1 MRMNLSETI
10 KTNNDLTFLQG
21 QVMMIL
27 EQELFLAKKKVEY
40 EKQIQELKERLKND
54 SDL

>member
-1 MRMNLSETI
+1 MNLSETI
-10 KTNNDLTFLQG
+10 KTQNDLTFLQG

-40 EKQIQELKERLKND
+40 EKQIRELKERLKND
-54 SDL
+54 SDV

>member
-1 MRMNLSETI
+1 MNLSDTI
-10 KTNNDLTFLQG
+10 KTQNDLTFLQG

-27 EQELFLAKKKVEY
+27 EQKLFLAKKKVEY

-54 SDL
+54 SDV

>member
-1 MRMNLSETI
+1 MNLSETI
-10 KTNNDLTFLQG
+10 RTNNDLTFLQG

-27 EQELFLAKKKVEY
+27 EQELYLAKKKVEY

>member
-1 MRMNLSETI
+1 MNLSDTI
-10 KTNNDLTFLQG
+10 KTQNDLTFLQG

-27 EQELFLAKKKVEY
+27 EQDLFLAKKKVEY

>member
-1 MRMNLSETI
+1 MNLSETI

-27 EQELFLAKKKVEY
+27 EQEFFLAKKKAEY
-40 EKQIQELKERLKND
+40 EKQIKELKERLNND
-54 SDL
+54 SDV

>member
-1 MRMNLSETI
+1 MNLSETI
-10 KTNNDLTFLQG
+10 KPNKDLTFLQG

>member
-1 MRMNLSETI
+1 MNLSDTI
-10 KTNNDLTFLQG
+10 KTQNDLTFLQG

>member
-1 MRMNLSETI
+1 MNLSETI

-27 EQELFLAKKKVEY
+27 EQELSIVNKNK
-40 EKQIQELKERLKND
+40 KERLKND

>member
-1 MRMNLSETI
+1 MNLSETI

-27 EQELFLAKKKVEY
+27 EQELYLAKKKAEY
-40 EKQIQELKERLKND
+40 EKQIQELKERLNND
-54 SDL
+54 SNV

>member
-1 MRMNLSETI
+1 MNLSETI

-27 EQELFLAKKKVEY
+27 EQQLFLAQKKHEY
-40 EKQIQELKERLKND
+40 EIQIQNLKEKLENE
-54 SDL
+54 

>member
-1 MRMNLSETI
+1 MNLSDTI
-10 KTNNDLTFLQG
+10 KTQNDLTFLQG

-27 EQELFLAKKKVEY
+27 EQQLFLAKKKVEY

>member
-1 MRMNLSETI
+1 MILSERI
-10 KTNNDLTFLQG
+10 KTQNDLTFLQG

-54 SDL
+54 SDV

>member
-1 MRMNLSETI
+1 MNLSETI

-27 EQELFLAKKKVEY
+27 EQELFLAKKKAEY
-40 EKQIQELKERLKND
+40 EKQIQELKERLNND

>member
-1 MRMNLSETI
+1 MNLSETI

-27 EQELFLAKKKVEY
+27 EQELYISKKKVEY
-40 EKQIQELKERLKND
+40 EKQIKELKERLNND
-54 SDL
+54 SNV

>member
-1 MRMNLSETI
+1 MNLSETI
-10 KTNNDLTFLQG
+10 KTQNDLTFLQG

-54 SDL
+54 RDV

>member
-1 MRMNLSETI
+1 MNLSETI

-27 EQELFLAKKKVEY
+27 EQELFLAKKKAEY
-40 EKQIQELKERLKND
+40 EKQIQELKERLNND
-54 SDL
+54 SDV

>member
-1 MRMNLSETI
+1 MELNETI
-10 KTNNDLTFLQG
+10 KVNSDLTFLRG

>member
-1 MRMNLSETI
+1 MNLSETI

-27 EQELFLAKKKVEY
+27 EQQLFLAKKKAEY
-40 EKQIQELKERLKND
+40 EKQILDLKERLGLDNE
-54 SDL
+54 

>member
-1 MRMNLSETI
+1 MNLSDTI
-10 KTNNDLTFLQG
+10 KTQNDLTFLQG

-54 SDL
+54 SDV

>member
-1 MRMNLSETI
+1 MNLSDTI
-10 KTNNDLTFLQG
+10 KTQNDLTFLQG

-27 EQELFLAKKKVEY
+27 EQELFLAKKKAEY

>member
-1 MRMNLSETI
+1 MNLSDTI
-10 KTNNDLTFLQG
+10 KTQNDLTFLQG
-21 QVMMIL
+21 QVMIIL